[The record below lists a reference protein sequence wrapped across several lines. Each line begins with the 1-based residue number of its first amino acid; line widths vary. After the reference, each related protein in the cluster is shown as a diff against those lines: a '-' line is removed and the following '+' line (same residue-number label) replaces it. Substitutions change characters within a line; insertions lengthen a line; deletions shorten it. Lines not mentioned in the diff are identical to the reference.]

1 MRKIWNLPRN
11 GWRELQ
17 GGYVV
22 YAGGKLAAQAT
33 LPVGGILSDQP
44 VSVLGKQLGQVRKA
58 MEDLGYDN
66 NNVIMSMSTL
76 CLPVSP
82 RLKLTEFRAVRGE
95 EPGESASD
103 PNLF

>member
-1 MRKIWNLPRN
+1 M
-11 GWRELQ
+11 
-17 GGYVV
+17 
-22 YAGGKLAAQAT
+22 YAGGKLAAQAP

-82 RLKLTEFRAVRGE
+82 RLKLNGFRAVRGE